1 MADQSKTHLGDHSPD
16 VPGSLGFA
24 PLVRHIALVGV
35 AGLATGLVVAGG
47 GGRLLMRVAAISGPN
62 SATGRLTESGF
73 NVGEITLGGTVE
85 LVLFVGLFAGGI
97 GAVLYLITEPWLDW
111 AGKWRGVAFGAFLL
125 AVGSATSD
133 ALDPDNFDF
142 ELLGNKAFV
151 VGMFVVLFLLYGV
164 VLVWLSDRLDLRFR
178 DADPARPLR
187 SVRGYL
193 VLAALG
199 AILFLPP
206 TVGAFVSSEGLCRCD
221 PPRLVSV
228 FVLGVALATVL
239 LWVARNTGRLAS
251 WSTGVRL
258 LGIGALLGAG
268 VAGTVRAV
276 GDIAAIL

>member
-1 MADQSKTHLGDHSPD
+1 MADQSKAHLGDRSPD
-16 VPGSLGFA
+16 VPRSLGFA

-35 AGLATGLVVAGG
+35 AGLATGFVVAGG
-47 GGRLLMRVAAISGPN
+47 GGRLLMRVAAIAGPD

-97 GAVLYLITEPWLDW
+97 GAVLYLIAEPWLDW
-111 AGKWRGVAFGAFLL
+111 AGKWRGVTFGAFLV

-142 ELLGNKAFV
+142 RILGNEAFIV
-151 VGMFVVLFLLYGV
+151 AMFVVLFLLYGV
-164 VLVWLSDRLDLRFR
+164 VLVWLSDELDRRFR
-178 DADPARPLR
+178 DADPVRPLR
-187 SVRGYL
+187 SVGGHM
-193 VLAALG
+193 VLAVLG

-206 TVGAFVSSEGLCRCD
+206 TVFSFVSEESCGCD

-228 FVLGVALATVL
+228 FVLALALATVL
-239 LWVARNTGRLAS
+239 LWVARYTGRLAS
-251 WSTGVRL
+251 WSTGIRL

-268 VAGTVRAV
+268 AAGTIRAV
-276 GDIAAIL
+276 GDISAIL